1 MSNINLK
8 VLSLMNRDPGQPGY
22 VVVPGSY
29 TVADLIRHLQTAM
42 NLPRETEGMAIVLEF
57 SSYGGDAPYNMT
69 LDEIGAGG
77 ECTVCES
84 YTGDRSAY
92 S

>member
-8 VLSLMNRDPGQPGY
+8 VLSLMNRNPGQPGY
-22 VVVPGSY
+22 VIVPGSY

-57 SSYGGDAPYNMT
+57 SSYRGDAPYNMT

-84 YTGDRSAY
+84 YAGDRSAY